1 MGKLAA
7 VRCPHRVIGRQD
19 RKFCG
24 SQVRISACFDWIFR
38 FLPIAD
44 LIVLL
49 VFFDDQEGDVV
60 TLRHALRKFLNGMQE
75 LLLERM
81 TSRGGLL
88 LNDFEQSFLSEH
100 LIPLVT
106 RFRKAIGINHQ
117 NISLV
122 EMERAGLVRDG
133 SESSQD
139 QIAGGQQ
146 LDLSRV
152 GTEQIGWIMSS
163 ADELPHAL
171 RVQEE
176 KKERDEPAE
185 KSSFV
190 KELVNPVQDFLRLS
204 PGAKF
209 GAESAQQHRT

>member
-24 SQVRISACFDWIFR
+24 SHVRISACFDWIFR

-88 LNDFEQSFLSEH
+88 LNDFQQSFFSEH
-100 LIPLVT
+100 FFPLIS
-106 RFRKAIGINHQ
+106 RFRKAIGINH
-117 NISLV
+117 
-122 EMERAGLVRDG
+122 
-133 SESSQD
+133 
-139 QIAGGQQ
+139 
-146 LDLSRV
+146 
-152 GTEQIGWIMSS
+152 
-163 ADELPHAL
+163 
-171 RVQEE
+171 
-176 KKERDEPAE
+176 
-185 KSSFV
+185 
-190 KELVNPVQDFLRLS
+190 
-204 PGAKF
+204 
-209 GAESAQQHRT
+209 